1 MNSRE
6 YLTNRAFCPV
16 PWTGIMY
23 NFDGTVK
30 NCIRSAE
37 PIGNINNNTIEEI
50 LRDDYLIK
58 SDMHAGIKFGRCDPC
73 YELEQAQNKFDIISD
88 RVFYLKELRE
98 VDNTLYDTTN
108 HALHTVDIR
117 WSNLCN
123 FACVYCS
130 PEFSSK
136 WASERSV
143 TMLTPTN
150 SQVEKF
156 KQYVFKRAPQLKHVY
171 LAGGEPL
178 LMKENLEFLQL
189 LKQVNPKVN
198 LRINTNLSKVDTRIF
213 DLICEFKNVHWI
225 VSAETVEAEYEYIR
239 HGGSWQDFVD
249 NLQIIRQ
256 LDHKISF
263 NMLHFLLNYKSIFD
277 CVDYLSALGFHNN
290 SFIIGALTGPAYLN
304 IRHLSDNVLNSVK
317 KILADR
323 IAEQPGYLL
332 ENGYQNMLKHLDQ
345 PFEKDL
351 SGSFEKI
358 ADMDQR
364 RKLDSRTIFK
374 DLYKEEN
381 HGKTI

>member
-1 MNSRE
+1 MDAKQI
-6 YLTNRAFCPV
+6 LTNRAFCPV

-50 LRDDYLIK
+50 LKDDYLIK
-58 SDMHAGIKFGRCDPC
+58 ADMHAGVKFDRCDPC
-73 YELEQAQNKFDIISD
+73 YNLEQEKNNFNIISD
-88 RVFYLKELRE
+88 RVFYLKELRG
-98 VDNTLYDTTN
+98 VDNTLYDTMN
-108 HALHTVDIR
+108 FALHTVDIR

-136 WASERSV
+136 WANEHNTV
-143 TMLTPTN
+143 IHTPTD
-150 SQVEKF
+150 QKREAF
-156 KQYVFKRAPQLKHVY
+156 KQYIFDRAGQLKHVY

-189 LKQVNPKVN
+189 LKKVNPKVN
-198 LRINTNLSKVDTRIF
+198 LRINTNLSRVDTRIF

-225 VSAETVEAEYEYIR
+225 VSVETLEQEYEYIR
-239 HGGSWQDFVD
+239 YGGTWKDFVD
-249 NLQIIRQ
+249 NLQVIKQ

-263 NMLHFLLNYKSIFD
+263 NMLHFLLNHLSIFD
-277 CVDYLSALGFHNN
+277 CVDYLSGQGFHNN
-290 SFIIGALTGPAYLN
+290 SFIIGPVTGPAYLN
-304 IRHLSDNVLNSVK
+304 IRHLPDNVLNSVK
-317 KILADR
+317 KILTDR
-323 IAEQPGYLL
+323 INKQPGYLL
-332 ENGYQNMLKHLDQ
+332 ENGYKNMLTHLDQ
-345 PFEKDL
+345 PFVKDL
-351 SGSFEKI
+351 TGSFEKI

-364 RKLDSRTIFK
+364 RKLNSKTIFK

>member
-1 MNSRE
+1 MDAKE
-6 YLTNRAFCPV
+6 MLTNRAFCPV
-16 PWTGIMY
+16 PWTSIMY

-37 PIGNINNNTIEEI
+37 PIGNIQQHPIEQI
-50 LRDDYLIK
+50 LADDYMIK
-58 SDMHAGIKFGRCDPC
+58 ADMRAEQKFARCNPC
-73 YELEQAQNKFDIISD
+73 YDLETDKNNFNIISD
-88 RVFYLKELRE
+88 RVFYLKELRD
-98 VDNTLYDTTN
+98 VDHTLYDTMN
-108 HALHTVDIR
+108 FALHTVDIR

-130 PEFSSK
+130 AEFSSK
-136 WASERSV
+136 WASERNIV
-143 TMLTPTN
+143 INTP
-150 SQVEKF
+150 SDEKRESF

-225 VSAETVEAEYEYIR
+225 VSAETIEAEYEYIR

-277 CVDYLSALGFHNN
+277 CVDYLSGLGFHNN

-358 ADMDQR
+358 ADMDQQ
-364 RKLDSRTIFK
+364 RKLDSRAIFK